1 MFVRVIA
8 VIVVVVVPDVVPDVV
23 LLVVLVVAAVVVGV
37 VVLVPLLVFVLRLVL
52 AVVVVV
58 VFCCCD
64 GCCGTCCRCCVCS
77 RLLLLLW
84 LRSLVSLRNIV
95 SPCHFPALI
104 ASLPPLPSGRVICNH
119 WGSKLS
125 PLALCEGF
133 QLSPLAYRLPIIVI
147 DRLTPTLYKL

>member
-1 MFVRVIA
+1 MRVIA
-8 VIVVVVVPDVVPDVV
+8 VIVVVVVPDVVVV
-23 LLVVLVVAAVVVGV
+23 VFVVLVVVVAVVVGV

-64 GCCGTCCRCCVCS
+64 GCCGSCCRCCVCS
-77 RLLLLLW
+77 RLLVLLW

-95 SPCHFPALI
+95 SPCHLPALI

-133 QLSPLAYRLPIIVI
+133 QLSPLACRLPIIVI